1 MRKPGRRVTPLTE
14 EQKRMVIEYLES
26 DLTYAEVAEK
36 YKGNINNLK
45 YWVAKYRKE
54 QKVSGKEEDN
64 WGKAKSY
71 S

>member
-1 MRKPGRRVTPLTE
+1 MTE

-64 WGKAKSY
+64 
-71 S
+71 